1 MIRLV
6 HRWPGLVAGL
16 LLLVLS
22 LSGALLSIFPVIE
35 RLSSVQADA
44 LSTAELAER
53 IQAVHPEV
61 EQIRRRPSGRISAYW
76 SENGVPRAA
85 VMDPATGRE
94 IASADPNPFERWL
107 TRLHSRIFSGRAA
120 M

>member
-22 LSGALLSIFPVIE
+22 LSGALLSIFPVVE

-61 EQIRRRPSGRISAYW
+61 EQIRRKPSGRISAYW
-76 SENGVPRAA
+76 SENGVPQAA
-85 VMDPATGRE
+85 VMDPATGRRSPLPTRTRS
-94 IASADPNPFERWL
+94 SA
-107 TRLHSRIFSGRAA
+107 G
-120 M
+120 